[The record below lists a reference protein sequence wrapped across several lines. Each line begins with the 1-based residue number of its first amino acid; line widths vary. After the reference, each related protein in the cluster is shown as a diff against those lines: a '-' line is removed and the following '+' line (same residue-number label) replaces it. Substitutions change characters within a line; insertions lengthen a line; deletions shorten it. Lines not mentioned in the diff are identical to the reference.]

1 MTVPD
6 ILPSLSGRTVLVRP
20 REEDDSAVAALRSH
34 PETRRY
40 LPFLPEHV
48 SVEDARAQ
56 RLARAADATRIPFN
70 IHLSSSYSD
79 STTFVGIVGILH
91 INSESKSCE
100 IGIFV
105 RPECVRG
112 GLATDALHTVLAYAF
127 EKREEKFHRV
137 AFITA
142 VDNVGMRGWL
152 DKAEA
157 TLEGIQRE
165 SWSDGMGGYMS
176 MCVYSILEDE
186 WENTV
191 KPRLEERI
199 SRATALKA

>member
-20 REEDDSAVAALRSH
+20 REEDDSAVAALRSNI
-34 PETRRY
+34 ETRRY

-70 IHLSSSYSD
+70 IHLSNSDLD
-79 STTFVGIVGILH
+79 STTFVGTF
-91 INSESKSCE
+91 KSCE
-100 IGIFV
+100 IGILI

-137 AFITA
+137 AFVTA

-152 DKAEA
+152 DKAGA

-165 SWSDGMGGYMS
+165 SRSDGMGGYMS

-199 SRATALKA
+199 SRASALKA